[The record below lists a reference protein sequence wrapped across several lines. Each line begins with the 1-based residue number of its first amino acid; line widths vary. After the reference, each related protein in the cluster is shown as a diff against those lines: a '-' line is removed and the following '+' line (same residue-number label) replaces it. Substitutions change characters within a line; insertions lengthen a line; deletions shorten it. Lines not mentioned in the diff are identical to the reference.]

1 MHQVL
6 VLNQDYAPL
15 QVAAV
20 RRAFVLVVHGKAE
33 VLELSDVPIR
43 TPVAEYPRPSVIR
56 LMSYVKRP
64 RLRPKLTRRTIFAR
78 DRGECL
84 YCGKRARELTLDH
97 VVPRHRG
104 GGDTWDNLASA
115 CRPCNH
121 RKGGRTPDEASMQL
135 RRMPVEPAIDTR
147 LQWLDRPD
155 LQRDWTFYL
164 GIEVIA

>member
-20 RRAFVLVVHGKAE
+20 RRAFVLVYRGKAE

-56 LMSYVKRP
+56 LTSYVKRP
-64 RLRPKLTRRTIFAR
+64 RPRPKLTRRTIFAR
-78 DRGECL
+78 DQGECL
-84 YCGKRARELTLDH
+84 YCGKRVRELTLDH

-104 GGDTWDNLASA
+104 GRDTWDNLASA

-121 RKGGRTPDEASMQL
+121 RKGGRTPQEARMQL
-135 RRMPVEPAIDTR
+135 RQIPYEPAIDAR
-147 LQWLDRPD
+147 LQWLDHPD
-155 LQRDWTFYL
+155 LQRDWTLYL
-164 GIEVIA
+164 GLEA